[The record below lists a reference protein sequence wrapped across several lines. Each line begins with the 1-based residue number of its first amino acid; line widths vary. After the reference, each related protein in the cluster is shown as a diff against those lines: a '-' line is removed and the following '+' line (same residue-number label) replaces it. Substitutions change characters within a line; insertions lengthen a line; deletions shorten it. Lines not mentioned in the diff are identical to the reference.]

1 MALKGSLGS
10 CIKKS
15 DYLCML
21 NKYLSLGHLL
31 SFRCTLYNRSMEN
44 PNFCLFSSRSQHSS
58 TISTEDL
65 CCDWLN
71 NAHKFSILHSPTII
85 QQCNRKKAYVLSSSF
100 ACSLTKFLLICLLR
114 ELSVSVYGSFHLH
127 SR

>member
-1 MALKGSLGS
+1 MTLNGSLGS

-21 NKYLSLGHLL
+21 NKYLSLGHLHSL
-31 SFRCTLYNRSMEN
+31 RCTLFNRFNGKS
-44 PNFCLFSSRSQHSS
+44 NFCLFSSQSQHSS
-58 TISTEDL
+58 TISTEEL
-65 CCDWLN
+65 CSDWLK
-71 NAHKFSILHSPTII
+71 NAHKFSILHSPTIV

-114 ELSVSVYGSFHLH
+114 ELSVSVYLPLL
-127 SR
+127 